1 MSTTATTVI
10 AAPLN
15 ARLSDIE
22 PRDARDLYASGAC
35 IIVDVREPD
44 EHARERIAG
53 AKSVPLSSLTAAS
66 IAALGSKS
74 VVVHCKSGRRS
85 ADAAMRCA
93 ELTSRGISVA
103 NLRGGIDA
111 WKAQGLPTFVDT
123 MRPRMSVMQQTQLVI
138 GIGVLVGT
146 ALGTAVH
153 PWLLAIPAIMGAGL
167 IVAGATGTCGLAV
180 VIGKMPWN
188 KGTNCGSS
196 SCAS

>member
-1 MSTTATTVI
+1 MSTTATTAI

-111 WKAQGLPTFVDT
+111 WKAQGLPTVVDT

-153 PWLLAIPAIMGAGL
+153 PWLLAIPAMMGAGL

>member
-1 MSTTATTVI
+1 
-10 AAPLN
+10 
-15 ARLSDIE
+15 
-22 PRDARDLYASGAC
+22 
-35 IIVDVREPD
+35 
-44 EHARERIAG
+44 
-53 AKSVPLSSLTAAS
+53 
-66 IAALGSKS
+66 
-74 VVVHCKSGRRS
+74 
-85 ADAAMRCA
+85 MRCA

-111 WKAQGLPTFVDT
+111 WKAQGLPTVVDT

-146 ALGTAVH
+146 ALGAAVH
-153 PWLLAIPAIMGAGL
+153 PWLLAIPAMMGAGL

>member
-22 PRDARDLYASGAC
+22 PRDARDLHASGAC

-85 ADAAMRCA
+85 ADATMRCA

-111 WKAQGLPTFVDT
+111 WKAQGLPTVVDT

-146 ALGTAVH
+146 ALGAAVH
-153 PWLLAIPAIMGAGL
+153 PWLLAIPAMMGAGL

>member
-22 PRDARDLYASGAC
+22 PRDARDLHASGAC

-53 AKSVPLSSLTAAS
+53 SKSVPLSSLTAAS

-111 WKAQGLPTFVDT
+111 WKAQGLPTVVDT

-146 ALGTAVH
+146 ALGAAVH
-153 PWLLAIPAIMGAGL
+153 PWLLAIPAMMGAGL

>member
-1 MSTTATTVI
+1 MSTTAATVI

-111 WKAQGLPTFVDT
+111 WKAQGLPTVVDT

>member
-1 MSTTATTVI
+1 MSTTAATVI

>member
-22 PRDARDLYASGAC
+22 PRDARDLHASGAC

-111 WKAQGLPTFVDT
+111 WKAQGLPTVVDT

-146 ALGTAVH
+146 ALGAAVH
-153 PWLLAIPAIMGAGL
+153 PWLLAIPAMMGAGL

-188 KGTNCGSS
+188 QGTNCGSS

>member
-1 MSTTATTVI
+1 MSTTAATVI

-22 PRDARDLYASGAC
+22 PRDARDLHASGAC

-111 WKAQGLPTFVDT
+111 WKAQGLPTVVDT

-153 PWLLAIPAIMGAGL
+153 PWLLAIPAMMGAGL

>member
-1 MSTTATTVI
+1 MSTTAATVI

-22 PRDARDLYASGAC
+22 PRDARDLCASGAC

-111 WKAQGLPTFVDT
+111 WKAQGLPTVVDT

-153 PWLLAIPAIMGAGL
+153 PWLLAIPAMMGAGL

>member
-22 PRDARDLYASGAC
+22 PRDARDLHASGAC

-111 WKAQGLPTFVDT
+111 WKAQGLPTVVDT

-153 PWLLAIPAIMGAGL
+153 PWLLAIPAMMGAGL

>member
-22 PRDARDLYASGAC
+22 PRSARDLHASGAC

-93 ELTSRGISVA
+93 ELTSCGISVA

-111 WKAQGLPTFVDT
+111 WKAQGLPTVVDT

-153 PWLLAIPAIMGAGL
+153 PWLLAIPAMMGAGL

>member
-1 MSTTATTVI
+1 MSTTAATVI

-111 WKAQGLPTFVDT
+111 WKAQGLPTVVDT

-153 PWLLAIPAIMGAGL
+153 PWLLAIPAMMGAGL

>member
-53 AKSVPLSSLTAAS
+53 AKSVPLSALTAAS

-111 WKAQGLPTFVDT
+111 WKAQGLPTVVDT

-153 PWLLAIPAIMGAGL
+153 PWLLAIPAMMGAGL

>member
-1 MSTTATTVI
+1 M
-10 AAPLN
+10 
-15 ARLSDIE
+15 
-22 PRDARDLYASGAC
+22 
-35 IIVDVREPD
+35 
-44 EHARERIAG
+44 
-53 AKSVPLSSLTAAS
+53 PLSSLTAAS

-111 WKAQGLPTFVDT
+111 WKAQGLPTVVDT

-146 ALGTAVH
+146 ALGAAVH
-153 PWLLAIPAIMGAGL
+153 PWLLAIPAMMGAGL

>member
-15 ARLSDIE
+15 ARLSDME
-22 PRDARDLYASGAC
+22 PRSARDLYASGAC

-44 EHARERIAG
+44 AHARERIAG

-111 WKAQGLPTFVDT
+111 WKAQGLPTVVDT
-123 MRPRMSVMQQTQLVI
+123 MRPRMSVLQQTQLVI

-153 PWLLAIPAIMGAGL
+153 PWLLAIPAMMGAGL

>member
-22 PRDARDLYASGAC
+22 PRDARDLHASGAC

-85 ADAAMRCA
+85 ADATMRCA

-111 WKAQGLPTFVDT
+111 WKAQGLPTVVDT

-138 GIGVLVGT
+138 GIGELVGT
-146 ALGTAVH
+146 ALGAAVH
-153 PWLLAIPAIMGAGL
+153 PWLLAIPAMMGAGL

>member
-53 AKSVPLSSLTAAS
+53 AKSVPLSALTAAS

-111 WKAQGLPTFVDT
+111 WKAQGLPTVVDT

-146 ALGTAVH
+146 ALGTVVH
-153 PWLLAIPAIMGAGL
+153 PWLLAIPAMMGAGL

>member
-22 PRDARDLYASGAC
+22 PRDARDLHASGAC

-111 WKAQGLPTFVDT
+111 WKAQGLPTVVDT

-146 ALGTAVH
+146 ALGAAVH
-153 PWLLAIPAIMGAGL
+153 PWLLAIPAMMGAGL

>member
-22 PRDARDLYASGAC
+22 PRDARDLHASGAC

-53 AKSVPLSSLTAAS
+53 AKSVPLSSLTAAR

-111 WKAQGLPTFVDT
+111 WKAQGLPTVVDT

-146 ALGTAVH
+146 ALGAAVH
-153 PWLLAIPAIMGAGL
+153 PWLLAIPAMMGAGL

>member
-22 PRDARDLYASGAC
+22 PRSARDLYASGAC

-111 WKAQGLPTFVDT
+111 WKAQGLPTVVDT

-153 PWLLAIPAIMGAGL
+153 PWLLAIPAMMGAGL

>member
-22 PRDARDLYASGAC
+22 PRDARDLQASGAC

-111 WKAQGLPTFVDT
+111 WKAQGLPTVVDT

-146 ALGTAVH
+146 ALGAAVH
-153 PWLLAIPAIMGAGL
+153 PWLLAIPAMMGAGL

>member
-22 PRDARDLYASGAC
+22 PRDARDLHASGAC

-111 WKAQGLPTFVDT
+111 WRAQGLPTVVDT

-146 ALGTAVH
+146 ALGAAVH
-153 PWLLAIPAIMGAGL
+153 PWLLAIPAMMGAGL

>member
-15 ARLSDIE
+15 ARLSDME
-22 PRDARDLYASGAC
+22 PRSARDLYASGAC

-111 WKAQGLPTFVDT
+111 WKAQGLPTVVDT

-153 PWLLAIPAIMGAGL
+153 PWLLAIPAMMGAGL

>member
-22 PRDARDLYASGAC
+22 PRDARDLHASGAC

-74 VVVHCKSGRRS
+74 VDFRPSSTPCGR
-85 ADAAMRCA
+85 A
-93 ELTSRGISVA
+93 
-103 NLRGGIDA
+103 
-111 WKAQGLPTFVDT
+111 
-123 MRPRMSVMQQTQLVI
+123 
-138 GIGVLVGT
+138 
-146 ALGTAVH
+146 
-153 PWLLAIPAIMGAGL
+153 
-167 IVAGATGTCGLAV
+167 
-180 VIGKMPWN
+180 
-188 KGTNCGSS
+188 
-196 SCAS
+196 

>member
-22 PRDARDLYASGAC
+22 PRDARDLHASGAC

-74 VVVHCKSGRRS
+74 VGVHCKSGRRS

-111 WKAQGLPTFVDT
+111 WKAQGLPTVVDT

-146 ALGTAVH
+146 ALGAAVH
-153 PWLLAIPAIMGAGL
+153 PWLLAIPAMMGAGL

>member
-1 MSTTATTVI
+1 MFTGIIQHVGAVRAARATADG
-10 AAPLN
+10 
-15 ARLSDIE
+15 ARLVIDVGPLAE
-22 PRDARDLYASGAC
+22 GLALGASVAVNGAC
-35 IIVDVREPD
+35 
-44 EHARERIAG
+44 
-53 AKSVPLSSLTAAS
+53 LTAAS

-111 WKAQGLPTFVDT
+111 WKAQGLPTVVDT

-153 PWLLAIPAIMGAGL
+153 PWLLAIPAMMGAGL

>member
-22 PRDARDLYASGAC
+22 PRDARDLHASGAC

-103 NLRGGIDA
+103 NVRGGIDA
-111 WKAQGLPTFVDT
+111 WKAQGLPTVVDT

-146 ALGTAVH
+146 ALGAAVH
-153 PWLLAIPAIMGAGL
+153 PWLLAIPAMMGAGL